1 MTLLSVGGRVV
12 VGRASFRRGG
22 SVSGGLFTF
31 RVPRQQLNHGV
42 DSPDDQTGKAEKLQT
57 HKNNYRQA
65 PKKCGHI
72 VLQLATKDNLFY
84 TNFYA
89 IFGLPGT
96 FSIVSYRAYRLKIHQ
111 YHNNNYPHC
120 KIPHMTFWLRIKKII
135 ISISASQR
143 SNGCK
148 TW

>member
-57 HKNNYRQA
+57 HKNNYREA
-65 PKKCGHI
+65 PKK
-72 VLQLATKDNLFY
+72 V
-84 TNFYA
+84 
-89 IFGLPGT
+89 
-96 FSIVSYRAYRLKIHQ
+96 R
-111 YHNNNYPHC
+111 PHC
-120 KIPHMTFWLRIKKII
+120 FSACNDKQFVLHQFLCTFRLTRHIKHRFI
-135 ISISASQR
+135 
-143 SNGCK
+143 
-148 TW
+148 